1 MLSWVFGNAGKSK
14 RGRRRARA
22 RKKKPSYKKAR
33 AIAANGKL
41 DERAELASHED
52 LEPEILYYF
61 ASDEAPEVRRE
72 VAENV
77 GTPLQADKILALDV
91 DEEVRFEL
99 ARKIGR
105 LVLQLPADEN
115 ERLAQMAMDVLQIL
129 AQDDL
134 PRVRATIAEELKR
147 AANVPSEIVQKLARD
162 VEEIVSAPIIEYSPL
177 LSDQDLLGI
186 IEGGIAGAKLV
197 AAARRPTLTE
207 PVSDAVAKTQDV
219 DAVAAL
225 LENET
230 ASISE
235 PTIDMI
241 AVEAEGVKE
250 WHAPMA
256 LRENLPL
263 RTIRRVATF
272 VSAAL
277 VDKLIE
283 RNELEPESVDDLR
296 MAVRRRIEAGEL
308 TEEVTEHRPAE
319 DRAREMYEAGTLTE
333 EAMIEALD
341 ERDNAF
347 VRHGL
352 VLMSGLPA
360 DTVQKMINTGA
371 GKGITCLSWKAG
383 VNMTMAE
390 TLQRR
395 LGRVP
400 PQQMMRAAQDDKYP
414 LTEGDI
420 QWYLS
425 FYE

>member
-1 MLSWVFGNAGKSK
+1 MLSWVFGNADKSK
-14 RGRRRARA
+14 RRRRARA
-22 RKKKPSYKKAR
+22 RKKKPAYEKAR
-33 AIAANGKL
+33 KIAASGTVE
-41 DERAELASHED
+41 ERGELAGHEN

-77 GTPLQADKILALDV
+77 GTPLQADRILALDV

-105 LVLQLPADEN
+105 LVPNLSTDEN

-147 AANVPSEIVQKLARD
+147 ATNVPLDIVRKLARD

-177 LSDQDLLGI
+177 LSDQDLLDI
-186 IEGGIAGAKLV
+186 IDGGITGAGLV
-197 AAARRPTLTE
+197 AAARRPKLAE
-207 PVSDAVAKTQDV
+207 PVSDAVAGTRDV

-225 LENET
+225 LENQS

-235 PTIDMI
+235 GTIDMI

-250 WHAPMA
+250 WHAPMV
-256 LRENLPL
+256 LRDNLPL
-263 RTIRRVATF
+263 RTLRRVATF

-277 VDKLIE
+277 VDTLVE
-283 RNELEPESVDDLR
+283 RNRLEPEAVDDLR

-308 TEEVTEHRPAE
+308 AEEATELRPAE
-319 DRAREMYEAGTLTE
+319 DRAREMYEAETLTE
-333 EAMIEALD
+333 EAMIDSLD
-341 ERDNAF
+341 EGDNAF

-352 VLMSGLPA
+352 VLRSGLPA
-360 DTVQKMINTGA
+360 DTVQKLINTGA

-383 VNMTMAE
+383 VSMSMAE

-395 LGRVP
+395 LGRVQP
-400 PQQMMRAAQDDKYP
+400 KTMLRAVQGDKYP
-414 LTEGDI
+414 LTEADI

>member
-1 MLSWVFGNAGKSK
+1 M
-14 RGRRRARA
+14 
-22 RKKKPSYKKAR
+22 
-33 AIAANGKL
+33 
-41 DERAELASHED
+41 
-52 LEPEILYYF
+52 
-61 ASDEAPEVRRE
+61 
-72 VAENV
+72 AENV

>member
-22 RKKKPSYKKAR
+22 RKKKPPYEKAR
-33 AIAANGKL
+33 AIAASGKL
-41 DERAELASHED
+41 DERAELATHED
-52 LEPEILYYF
+52 LEPEILYFF
-61 ASDEAPEVRRE
+61 ASGEAPEVRRE

-77 GTPLQADKILALDV
+77 GTPLQADKILALDA

-105 LVLQLPADEN
+105 LVPHLSAGEN
-115 ERLAQMAMDVLQIL
+115 ERLAQMAIDVLKIL

-147 AANVPSEIVQKLARD
+147 ATNVPTDIIRKLAHD

-186 IEGGIAGAKLV
+186 IASGLAGAKLV
-197 AAARRPTLTE
+197 VAAQRPKLAE
-207 PVSDAVAKTQDV
+207 PVSDAVAGTRDV
-219 DAVAAL
+219 ASVAAL
-225 LENET
+225 LKNET

-235 PTIDMI
+235 KTIEMI

-256 LRENLPL
+256 LRDNLPL
-263 RTIRRVATF
+263 RTIRRVASF

-277 VDKLIE
+277 VDSLIA
-283 RNELEPESVDDLR
+283 RNELKPEVVDDLR
-296 MAVRRRIEAGEL
+296 RAVRRRIDAGEL
-308 TEEVTEHRPAE
+308 AEEVAEHRPAE

-347 VRHGL
+347 VRHAL
-352 VLMSGLPA
+352 VLRSGLPT
-360 DTVQKMINTGA
+360 DTVQKLINTGA

-383 VNMTMAE
+383 VSMSMAE

-400 PQQMMRAAQDDKYP
+400 ARQMMRAAQDDEYP